1 MPMVDSSKATQDPA
15 AGAVAT
21 RQLASLDGAI
31 AALEETFIPVA
42 DEGFIRGDGVF
53 EVVRVYDGRP
63 FALGDHLDRLE
74 RSAANLRLDGD
85 VPRAQLEREIPEL
98 LYARG
103 GAEFDGCLR
112 IVLTRG
118 GRRLLV
124 TEPLPPM
131 PERVRVAFVT
141 CAPTRVLDAIKSL
154 SYAANVLCTRI
165 ARERG
170 FDEALMVTPHGRVL
184 EAPTSSF
191 FWVTPEG
198 ELCTPPLD
206 DHILASIT
214 RERVMRLVDV
224 RERPAPIDDVLEA
237 REAFLCSTT
246 REVHPVAAIEGHEL
260 PTEPPI
266 TGAAAA
272 LLRAHIEAEL
282 H

>member
-1 MPMVDSSKATQDPA
+1 MVDSSRATQDLA
-15 AGAVAT
+15 ATAVGT
-21 RQLASLDGAI
+21 RQLASLDGTI
-31 AALEETFIPVA
+31 AALEETVIPVV

-53 EVVRVYDGRP
+53 EAVRVYDGRP
-63 FALGDHLDRLE
+63 FALGAHLDRLE

-112 IVLTRG
+112 IILTRG

-124 TEPLPPM
+124 TEPVPPM
-131 PERVRVAFVT
+131 PERVRLAFVT
-141 CAPTRVLDAIKSL
+141 CAPTRVLDAVKSL

-214 RERVMRLVDV
+214 RDRVMRLVEV
-224 RERPAPIDDVLEA
+224 QERPAPTDAVLA
-237 REAFLCSTT
+237 ASEAFLCSTT
-246 REVHPVAAIEGHEL
+246 REVQPVAAIEGHEL
-260 PTEPPI
+260 PPEGPRTAA
-266 TGAAAA
+266 AAAA
-272 LLRAHIEAEL
+272 LRSHIEAEL